1 MAYKQMLEQALAT
14 LWREVAQAH
23 GLRQLTTVEALVVLE
38 RRREMVMRL
47 LGQQDAPP
55 QIHNGVAPLMM
66 DHVSTL
72 LKAELVWLEQTLSM
86 MQMAR
91 RSNE

>member
-1 MAYKQMLEQALAT
+1 
-14 LWREVAQAH
+14 
-23 GLRQLTTVEALVVLE
+23 
-38 RRREMVMRL
+38 MRL

>member
-23 GLRQLTTVEALVVLE
+23 GLRQLTTVEVLVVLE